1 MQTLEKFLKNTD
13 LAIRCQPVMV
23 ERDGHDGTPVSDPR
37 SVHRYACEL
46 HGSNGDR
53 PVRTVV
59 DTDNGAPDV
68 REVLDAV
75 AAESAVVDEA
85 RRYERWADQMGFDR
99 DSRHGEREYR
109 AARRQ
114 ARLLRGLLGD
124 ERYEELLWE
133 IERL

>member
-1 MQTLEKFLKNTD
+1 MQTLEEFLNGSD
-13 LAIRCQPVMV
+13 LAIRCRPVGV
-23 ERDGHDGTPVSDPR
+23 NRDAYDGMPVPDPLP
-37 SVHRYACEL
+37 VYRYSCEL

-53 PVRTVV
+53 PLRTVV
-59 DTDNGAPDV
+59 ATDTGAPDI
-68 REVLDAV
+68 RDVLDGV
-75 AAESAVVDEA
+75 AAEAAVVDEA

-99 DSRHGEREYR
+99 DSRRGERAYR

>member
-1 MQTLEKFLKNTD
+1 MQTLEEFLKGSD

-23 ERDGHDGTPVSDPR
+23 QRDGDDETPVSDPL
-37 SVHRYACEL
+37 HRYACEL

-53 PVRTVV
+53 PVKTVV
-59 DTDNGAPDV
+59 ETDNGAPDV
-68 REVLDAV
+68 RKVLDAV

-99 DSRHGEREYR
+99 DSRRGEREYR

-124 ERYEELLWE
+124 ERYAELLWE

>member
-1 MQTLEKFLKNTD
+1 MQTLEEFLNGSD
-13 LAIRCQPVMV
+13 LAIRCRPVTV
-23 ERDGHDGTPVSDPR
+23 NRDGHDGEPVADPR
-37 SVHRYACEL
+37 SVYRFACEL

-59 DTDNGAPDV
+59 ATDRGAPDIRDV
-68 REVLDAV
+68 VDAV
-75 AAESAVVDEA
+75 AAEAAVVDEA
-85 RRYERWADQMGFDR
+85 RRYELWADQMGFDR
-99 DSRHGEREYR
+99 DSRQGERAYR